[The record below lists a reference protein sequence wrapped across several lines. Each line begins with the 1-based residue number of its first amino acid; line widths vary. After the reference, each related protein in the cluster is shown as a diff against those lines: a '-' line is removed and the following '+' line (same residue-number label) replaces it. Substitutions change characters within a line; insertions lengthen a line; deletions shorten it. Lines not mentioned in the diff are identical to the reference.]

1 MDREREM
8 VDKLIL
14 ENALEVSGVDSETG
28 ELLYTF
34 TPKIKD
40 IYPELYA
47 EHMNQVHGEIMRL
60 WERGYVD
67 IDFFAEEP
75 IISLTEKALD
85 KAEYNKLS
93 KDERWAIE
101 ELKRI
106 SKTPEV

>member
-1 MDREREM
+1 MDKEREM

-47 EHMNQVHGEIMRL
+47 EHMNHVNSEIMKL

-67 IDFFAEEP
+67 IDFFIKDP
-75 IISLTEKALD
+75 SVSLTEKALD
-85 KAEYNKLS
+85 EAEYGKLS
-93 KDERWAIE
+93 KDEQWAIE

-106 SKTPEV
+106 AKTPEV

>member
-1 MDREREM
+1 MDKEREM

-14 ENALEVSGVDSETG
+14 EHALEVSGVDSETG

-47 EHMNQVHGEIMRL
+47 EHMNQVHAEIMRL